1 MKAYKISAVLLF
13 SVTLLLFASCGADTA
28 ADPAAATAAV
38 TKPEIE
44 TTPAETKEVR
54 PELPTSDYNGYEF
67 RVVKYDIEKQQWTG
81 LINDILVESENGDV
95 LNDAVYRR
103 NLLVQEKYNFSISDK
118 AVADISSVLRQM
130 VLAGTYDYDAVFQ
143 ETLDFG
149 KLLLGGYLTDLYD
162 LPLIDWDYPWW
173 DHASA
178 EGLEIKGKLFGIF
191 SDITLIDKYSTYI
204 AMFHKGMAESYGLP
218 DLYQTVADGQWTI
231 DKMTELS
238 RDVSKDLNGDGVYDR
253 HDVYGIACQNDGLY
267 ILMHGCGA
275 KFAEPDADGIPTDIF
290 GKEKTI
296 TTVQKIVSIIT
307 DPQLYF
313 NRQTYSMTVP
323 ECIEMFANNQALFF
337 IRPLQTVEVL
347 RSMENDYGIIPIPK
361 YAEEDEEYRCT
372 INKWTACIMCIP
384 LLVEDPARTATIL
397 EELAAESHYT
407 VMPAYYKTVLGEKIV
422 RDEESAEMLDLI
434 FVSRMYDIGYLYDFG
449 SFCNTLL
456 TTIPKS
462 NDANIASLYAAN
474 QTVIQKAI
482 DEFIAAIG

>member
-1 MKAYKISAVLLF
+1 MKADRLAAVLLTF
-13 SVTLLLFASCGADTA
+13 VILLMSASCGADSGNGPVTTA
-28 ADPAAATAAV
+28 PEASEPPQETAL
-38 TKPEIE
+38 TEI
-44 TTPAETKEVR
+44 TEVR
-54 PELPTSDYNGYEF
+54 PELPGSDFGGYVF

-81 LINDILVESENGDV
+81 LINDIAVEAENGDV

-118 AVADISSVLRQM
+118 AVADVSSVLRQM

-149 KLLLGGYLTDLYD
+149 KLLLGGYLTDLYG
-162 LPLIDWDYPWW
+162 LPLINWEYPWW

-178 EGLEIKGKLFGIF
+178 ESLAIKGKLFGIF

-204 AMFHKGMAESYGLP
+204 TMFHKGMAESYGLP
-218 DLYQTVADGQWTI
+218 DLYQTVLDGGWTI
-231 DKMTELS
+231 DRMTELS
-238 RDVSKDLNGDGVYDR
+238 RDVSKDLNGDGIYDR
-253 HDVYGIACQNDGLY
+253 KDVYGIACQNDGLY

-275 KFAEPDADGIPTDIF
+275 KFAEPDGNGIPTDIF

-296 TTVQKIVSIIT
+296 TTVQKIVSVMT

-313 NRQTYSMTVP
+313 NRQVFSMTVQ
-323 ECIEMFANNQALFF
+323 ECIDMFSNNQALFF

-361 YAEEDEEYRCT
+361 YAEEDTEYHCT
-372 INKWTACIMCIP
+372 INKWTASIMCVP
-384 LLVEDPARTATIL
+384 LLVEDPARTAAIL

-422 RDEESAEMLDLI
+422 RDEESGGMLDLI
-434 FVSRMYDIGYLYDFG
+434 FASRMYDIGYLYDFG
-449 SFCNTLL
+449 KFCDTLM
-456 TTIPKS
+456 TTISKT
-462 NDANIASLYAAN
+462 NDANISSLYAAN

-482 DEFIAAIG
+482 DDFIAAIE